1 MVAAA
6 RRRTG
11 VRGLHSLPVVTV
23 RCTLKLLARL
33 RVEPSKKERPPTSRL
48 GDWHA
53 NLLYLSGGQVILAVN
68 DRTLLP
74 VLVPAGPGKTFVP
87 RFLEALSE
95 MLARLGVAP
104 VVIEREFEAMAE
116 VQLTATRS
124 RVVLGSLNEFA
135 FLLGA
140 RREWKGD
147 LVHESLRLA
156 DTPCGPLRMGYPAA
170 VAVELLGAGE

>member
-1 MVAAA
+1 M
-6 RRRTG
+6 
-11 VRGLHSLPVVTV
+11 RGLHSLPVVTL
-23 RCTLKLLARL
+23 RCTRKLLARL
-33 RVEPSKKERPPTSRL
+33 RVEPSKKERPPTARL

-74 VLVPAGPGKTFVP
+74 VLVPAKPGKTFVP
-87 RFLEALSE
+87 RFREALSE
-95 MLARLGVAP
+95 MLARLGVVP
-104 VVIEREFEAMAE
+104 VTIERELEAMAE
-116 VQLTATRS
+116 VQLAATRS
-124 RVVLGSLNEFA
+124 RVVLGSVNEFA

-140 RREWKGD
+140 RREWTGD

-156 DTPCGPLRMGYPAA
+156 DTPCGPLRMGCPAT